1 MTEQAKS
8 APDELVE
15 VFDKIISQYPDAE
28 RRQHSG
34 YPAAFLNGNMV
45 CGLLEDSM
53 MIRLSE
59 RDRETFLKIKGASM
73 YPVEEPEEEPEPE
86 PEPDEADEA
95 DEDGNSDGNNNRGR
109 NSGRN
114 RNNDRED
121 MSEYVMSPKS
131 VTGDEAE
138 LDRWLGKSFTYVS
151 TLPDRPR
158 RGRSRPDR
166 GNSIHA
172 DSGGRNNQRNQR
184 NQSNRGRK
192 KTSKKSAS
200 GGSRK
205 KSSRK
210 KTGQRRSRNR
220 HSGSNQQQ

>member
-1 MTEQAKS
+1 MTQEAEAKS

-73 YPVEEPEEEPEPE
+73 YATDEPAQEPEPE
-86 PEPDEADEA
+86 DDSQS
-95 DEDGNSDGNNNRGR
+95 DDDSDGDGNNNSNRK
-109 NSGRN
+109 

-166 GNSIHA
+166 GNSIHS
-172 DSGGRNNQRNQR
+172 DSGGRNNNRNQ
-184 NQSNRGRK
+184 NNRGRK
-192 KTSKKSAS
+192 KTSKKSSS

-205 KSSRK
+205 KTSRK